1 MSLTVDALSR
11 QISSLKKSKLLRTWA
26 RAIFRDPRARE
37 RLLCPISIML
47 YLIKLVAFLNQMLI
61 LIIMLPIQSTTMLA
75 PIMIKQPLLSLSKT
89 RQKKEVFLKR
99 ELMQLASLAPWIMNL
114 TMSFNHL
121 FQKDRKETQV
131 KRTFMLT
138 STKRFRTTMKFQKLY
153 SIRVVTQWDK
163 TLVILPLWRLT
174 TPYYPIK
181 LLSNNHRKN
190 LMVKFNSLLDKRIK
204 LDHNKACLLSRIAT
218 PFSWAIW
225 IKPWST
231 TEVIQWLPTFDI
243 AHLFTRAN

>member
-1 MSLTVDALSR
+1 
-11 QISSLKKSKLLRTWA
+11 
-26 RAIFRDPRARE
+26 
-37 RLLCPISIML
+37 
-47 YLIKLVAFLNQMLI
+47 
-61 LIIMLPIQSTTMLA
+61 
-75 PIMIKQPLLSLSKT
+75 
-89 RQKKEVFLKR
+89 
-99 ELMQLASLAPWIMNL
+99 MNL

-138 STKRFRTTMKFQKLY
+138 STKSFRTIMKFRKLY
-153 SIRVVTQWDK
+153 STRAVPHRDK
-163 TLVILPLWRLT
+163 TLVILLLWRLK

-204 LDHNKACLLSRIAT
+204 LDHNKACLLSRTAT
-218 PFSWAIW
+218 PFSWVIW

-231 TEVIQWLPTFDI
+231 TEATQWLPTFDI